1 MTRKTSRR
9 IRRNSRM
16 LPQPQGGASSSRRY
30 NYRVTPGSG
39 GRSTSVMGWSLADAK
54 NFAAHAVRA
63 GQMEAHIERAR
74 RLPGGR
80 QGEWSH
86 LMTAHKRLAENAKKK
101 KRCNFATMA
110 ELKTRLA
117 KAQARLADGAQ
128 LASTVEG
135 YETSFKGGTRSNEN
149 ERRVY
154 VAARRE
160 IARRAPGARQAEHPS
175 LRRNSRMLPYGT
187 TYRSPEDKARLAVE
201 YLSSRDP
208 SDPARQRAE
217 LKLARMFRTK
227 SPRTAE
233 SVRRKIAA
241 AEATRERTREA
252 YEKAIFAGAPREER
266 LRLMQ
271 AFDAADSE
279 RFQAQMKLAEMGL
292 RRNSLRPPTWENYN
306 EDTGVVLD
314 RFSSRLDAIREAEDW
329 RRSGHRVSSRK
340 IGLRSNSR
348 RRTSLRRN
356 SADWSTRTAVAAKAR
371 AAFARGDSR
380 SANRYLSE
388 LSAIDLAMM
397 PRAVRRNGRRR
408 TSRRRTSRR

>member
-1 MTRKTSRR
+1 MTRRTSRKL
-9 IRRNSRM
+9 RRNSRM

-86 LMTAHKRLAENAKKK
+86 LMTAHKRLAKNA
-101 KRCNFATMA
+101 
-110 ELKTRLA
+110 
-117 KAQARLADGAQ
+117 
-128 LASTVEG
+128 
-135 YETSFKGGTRSNEN
+135 
-149 ERRVY
+149 RV
-154 VAARRE
+154 VDALH
-160 IARRAPGARQAEHPS
+160 ARQAEHPS

>member
-1 MTRKTSRR
+1 MIRRTSRKR
-9 IRRNSRM
+9 SSLRRNSSAEDTA
-16 LPQPQGGASSSRRY
+16 LD
-30 NYRVTPGSG
+30 
-39 GRSTSVMGWSLADAK
+39 LI
-54 NFAAHAVRA
+54 AHA
-63 GQMEAHIERAR
+63 EAATK
-74 RLPGGR
+74 PYNFDA
-80 QGEWSH
+80 
-86 LMTAHKRLAENAKKK
+86 TAASDALD
-101 KRCNFATMA
+101 
-110 ELKTRLA
+110 ELTRW
-117 KAQARLADGAQ
+117 KSRHG
-128 LASTVEG
+128 VWP
-135 YETSFKGGTRSNEN
+135 F
-149 ERRVY
+149 RVSRY
-154 VAARRE
+154 WRVVDALH
-160 IARRAPGARQAEHPS
+160 ARQAEHPS

-397 PRAVRRNGRRR
+397 PRALRRNGDPYSTTFHKDGTITFWSVYDQSWVRHARDLDDADWSSMSPKERARVEKHFAPRRASLHRNRTRR